1 MLSETKPTDDE
12 IGEQRG
18 VHARWIGDLHCSE
31 RPSKFPYASHTRR
44 AQAVRHSMKK
54 ENRIHLAI
62 AGQAVRLAE
71 HVDRNLT
78 ILIAEDNEDYALI
91 LQHAIKAN
99 GWANPVRILPN
110 GGEVIRYLSGEGEY
124 ADRASCPFPS
134 VMFLDVKMP
143 STTGFDV
150 LQWARGRPDCSV
162 LPTMMLTSSEDEKDV
177 RLAFELGAN
186 AYFVKPA
193 TLNELKEMLQT
204 IYAFWTW
211 SSKPGLPAARFSTS

>member
-1 MLSETKPTDDE
+1 
-12 IGEQRG
+12 
-18 VHARWIGDLHCSE
+18 
-31 RPSKFPYASHTRR
+31 
-44 AQAVRHSMKK
+44 
-54 ENRIHLAI
+54 
-62 AGQAVRLAE
+62 
-71 HVDRNLT
+71 VDRNLI

-110 GGEVIRYLSGEGEY
+110 GSEVIRHLSGEGEY

-150 LQWARGRPDCSV
+150 LQWTRGRPDCSV

-193 TLNELKEMLQT
+193 TLNELKEMFKT
-204 IYAFWTW
+204 ICLLDLVVETW
-211 SSKPGLPAARFSTS
+211 GSSCTCLNLLKRLANQSPVLPSRTAPT